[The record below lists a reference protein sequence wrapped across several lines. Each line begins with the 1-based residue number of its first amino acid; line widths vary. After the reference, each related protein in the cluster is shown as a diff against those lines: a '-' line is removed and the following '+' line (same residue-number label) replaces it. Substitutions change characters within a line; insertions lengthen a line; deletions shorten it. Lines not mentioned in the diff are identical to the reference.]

1 MRTWPF
7 FSYFFRYVLRAKT
20 RQKLLFIAVTGLFLS
35 AFSLLVIQGIMG
47 GLQKGLIARS
57 KNVHGSH
64 LIIFKEVTAESLR
77 DLKDVLRKEAIPFY
91 SELEVEVMIKYKN
104 FVAPAKLHGIDIE
117 DERPAFLAEKDF
129 TGLVMG
135 SELASK
141 IKAQF
146 LDDIQV
152 IAPGVTDSLMGEEVP
167 RFISENLS
175 DYLYTELSE
184 VDDFEVWSRS
194 SMVQN
199 LIRKNGINQIRL
211 FGEVTDKVFEKITK
225 IETATPF
232 RILSWEKMNESLV
245 WSLNLE
251 TKVMLFL
258 FISMSFLVA
267 IAITSG
273 LLIFYSKIIKDLMSF
288 WILGMSQKKLVNLCF
303 KFTLVLSG
311 ITVIAGGIFGHIT
324 LKLLEKFGHELMPDI
339 FVERQL
345 PVHLDFSHIV
355 ISLFIPFSISLIF
368 SYFSFVNFRKE
379 NQSFV
384 SIVRS
389 LG

>member
-1 MRTWPF
+1 MRSWPF
-7 FSYFFRYVLRAKT
+7 FNYFFHYVLKAKT
-20 RQKLLFIAVTGLFLS
+20 RQRLLFIAVIGLFLS

-64 LIIFKEVTAESLR
+64 LIVFQEITAESLR
-77 DLKDVLRKEAIPFY
+77 DLKDVLRKEAVPVY

-104 FVAPAKLHGIDIE
+104 FVAPAKLHGIDLE
-117 DERPAFLAEKDF
+117 DERPSFLSEKDF

-146 LDDIQV
+146 LDDVQV
-152 IAPGVTDSLMGEEVP
+152 IAPGVTDTLMGEEVP

-175 DYLYTELSE
+175 DYLHSELSE
-184 VDDFEVWSRS
+184 VDDLEMWSRS
-194 SMVQN
+194 TMVQN
-199 LIRKNGINQIRL
+199 LLRKNGINQIRL
-211 FGEVTDKVFEKITK
+211 FGEIPKNVLDKIAN
-225 IETATPF
+225 IETTTPF

-258 FISMSFLVA
+258 FISMSLLVA

-303 KFTLVLSG
+303 RFTLILSG
-311 ITVIAGGIFGHIT
+311 ITVIVGGIFGHIT
-324 LKLLEKFGHELMPDI
+324 LKLLERFGHELMPDI

-355 ISLFIPFSISLIF
+355 IALFIPFGISLIF

>member
-1 MRTWPF
+1 MKTWPF
-7 FSYFFRYVLRAKT
+7 FSYFFTYVLRAKT

-47 GLQKGLIARS
+47 GLQKGLISRS
-57 KNVHGSH
+57 KNVHGSQ
-64 LIIFKEVTAESLR
+64 LIIFNEVTSESLR
-77 DLKDVLRKEAIPFY
+77 DLKDILRKEAIPFF

-104 FVAPAKLHGIDIE
+104 FVAPAKLHGVDLE

-184 VDDFEVWSRS
+184 VDDFEMWSRS

-211 FGEVTDKVFEKITK
+211 FGEVTDKVLEKISK

-303 KFTLVLSG
+303 KFTLILSG
-311 ITVIAGGIFGHIT
+311 ITVIAGGIFGHVT
-324 LKLLEKFGHELMPDI
+324 LRLLEKFGHKLMPDI